1 MARTVRNVVVNDG
14 AVVEE
19 LEQPFALVLV
29 AERLRFEHL
38 VHLDLDVAFVRRQ
51 APIAVGRRGCI
62 QDRAGGV
69 ALLRLVEQAAEHV
82 DVHTCSAVLTLFGK
96 SGNRSQRW
104 PHSHSTSPSWT
115 RRWPSSASP
124 WPMAPRRVGP
134 RKRPSGS
141 RPSSPSHALTKR
153 SGLLLASVFVFLS
166 VCLTV
171 YLSSHHCFS
180 LSLSLS
186 LSPSLTHAHL
196 PPHTHA
202 LALTT

>member
-51 APIAVGRRGCI
+51 APVAIGRRGCI

-96 SGNRSQRW
+96 SGKSLAKMATFSLDLTVLDAALAVIRLPLANGTPPRW
-104 PHSHSTSPSWT
+104 TQEAPLWQSPFFSIT
-115 RRWPSSASP
+115 RTDEEVRTPP
-124 WPMAPRRVGP
+124 CVC
-134 RKRPSGS
+134 
-141 RPSSPSHALTKR
+141 LCV
-153 SGLLLASVFVFLS
+153 SVCVFDCLS
-166 VCLTV
+166 V
-171 YLSSHHCFS
+171 
-180 LSLSLS
+180 
-186 LSPSLTHAHL
+186 
-196 PPHTHA
+196 
-202 LALTT
+202 